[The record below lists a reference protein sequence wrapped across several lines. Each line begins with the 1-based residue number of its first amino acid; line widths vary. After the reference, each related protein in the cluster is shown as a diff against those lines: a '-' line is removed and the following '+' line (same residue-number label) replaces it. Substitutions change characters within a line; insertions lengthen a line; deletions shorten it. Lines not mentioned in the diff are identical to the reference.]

1 MYFTSIHFKMAFS
14 FVCYTSLVYQWVTY
28 QAFNSRSGDDRSLQ
42 SLTEKRLS
50 LILWLDASVYVFV
63 IWACGLVEYVSVCVC
78 VCPHVNYWDLNA
90 GSAGETGCLLINEW
104 SRWPWVGGSCKH
116 TASRSGGQHNTD
128 TWAITNKTSQAA
140 DTGQRYKTCVC
151 VCLHIFL

>member
-1 MYFTSIHFKMAFS
+1 MYFTSIPFKMAFS

-28 QAFNSRSGDDRSLQ
+28 QAFNSRNGDDRSLQ
-42 SLTEKRLS
+42 CLTEKRLS
-50 LILWLDASVYVFV
+50 LILWLDASAYRMCLLYGCVGLLSMCLCAFV
-63 IWACGLVEYVSVCVC
+63 C
-78 VCPHVNYWDLNA
+78 VNYWDLNA

-116 TASRSGGQHNTD
+116 TASRSGGQHNRD